1 MELQQSLLYQKY
13 IKALHWNVVD
23 IDGSAI
29 FIAKF
34 LFLGHSAKLQRPEHL
49 PYLPKLIMELRKLH
63 VTQLSVEPKEDVSQE
78 EFDTYLLTLSKFFRI
93 ITSPFIPTKT
103 IIIDASLSVKEIFAK
118 FTSAKRRA
126 VRKAEKIILQLLS
139 LMILGFNFH

>member
-1 MELQQSLLYQKY
+1 MELQQSLLYQAY

-29 FIAKF
+29 FYRKIP
-34 LFLGHSAKLQRPEHL
+34 LLGTLAKLQRPEHL
-49 PYLPKLIMELRKLH
+49 PYIPKLVMKLKNLC

-78 EFDTYLLTLSKFFRI
+78 EFDIYLTSLSKFFHI

-103 IIIDASLSVKEIFAK
+103 IVIDI
-118 FTSAKRRA
+118 T
-126 VRKAEKIILQLLS
+126 
-139 LMILGFNFH
+139 